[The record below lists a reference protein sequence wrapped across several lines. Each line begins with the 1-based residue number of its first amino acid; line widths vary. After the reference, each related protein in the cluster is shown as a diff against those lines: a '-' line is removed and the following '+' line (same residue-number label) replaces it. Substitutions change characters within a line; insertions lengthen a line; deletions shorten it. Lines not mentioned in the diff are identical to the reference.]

1 MSMDREGEKERER
14 ERGQRGTERERQER
28 ERRERERQER
38 ERRSLQE
45 VASLFSYNLTLF
57 LQLTQSNCTSTWRR
71 MCFQV
76 FNSSREGAG
85 EGQSDVASALLSS
98 RSFKADSKKFT
109 SKTERMK

>member
-45 VASLFSYNLTLF
+45 VASLFFYNLTLF
-57 LQLTQSNCTSTWRR
+57 LLLIQIKLHIDMAQDVSSSLQQLQRG
-71 MCFQV
+71 
-76 FNSSREGAG
+76 SR
-85 EGQSDVASALLSS
+85 
-98 RSFKADSKKFT
+98 
-109 SKTERMK
+109 